1 MAPIIISKMRLI
13 WVQPVPE
20 TSTLA
25 SQHADCP
32 YYLLHWMSSGLRREK
47 PRMQPPL
54 IRIRFRSTGKSDG
67 IRHSRSSTCTSP
79 IIANRPIGEHFSNL
93 GFSGSSGRFWYL
105 ANVGLR
111 RSDFVRGICGGMGKC
126 QFSVSLIVG
135 FSIVFY
141 YLRLVSGWAITAL
154 AYFRVFRMPAG
165 RQVSGIIFG
174 YLYRTPGRD
183 VFHHTMLLP
192 VIKFS
197 CMKV

>member
-1 MAPIIISKMRLI
+1 MRTVLIICCIGWVVDFAGRSLECSLLLYGSDLGRLENRMGFAI
-13 WVQPVPE
+13 VGLVQ
-20 TSTLA
+20 
-25 SQHADCP
+25 
-32 YYLLHWMSSGLRREK
+32 
-47 PRMQPPL
+47 
-54 IRIRFRSTGKSDG
+54 
-67 IRHSRSSTCTSP
+67 CTSP

-154 AYFRVFRMPAG
+154 AYFRVSRMPAG